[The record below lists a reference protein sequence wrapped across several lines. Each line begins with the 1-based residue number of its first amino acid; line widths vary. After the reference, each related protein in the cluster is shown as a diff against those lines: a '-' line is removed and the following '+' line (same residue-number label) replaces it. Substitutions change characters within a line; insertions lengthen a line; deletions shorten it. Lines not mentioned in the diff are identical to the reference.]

1 MRCLQAALSVTDEV
15 NVSLIHFFADS
26 VNREGHR
33 GKGENGGRLVH
44 KALFFLVTFILCK
57 QLGPKNED

>member
-33 GKGENGGRLVH
+33 GKGENGGRLVLV
-44 KALFFLVTFILCK
+44 ALFFFSNVDLVQTTWAK
-57 QLGPKNED
+57 E